1 MVDIE
6 RLRRIQLFESFSE
19 EELGQIAPFAEKVD
33 VGEGKQLV
41 REGDFSYEF
50 LAIESGKVS
59 VSREGSEVAQLGP
72 GEFFGEMGLLEKELR
87 NATVTTTEP
96 SELISLT
103 GWDLARVEKA
113 MPAAIEKIRAKI
125 EERRGG

>member
-87 NATVTTTEP
+87 SATVTTTEP